1 MDGKPLEGKFY
12 CCLAYIFNVTRYANP
27 LPPPPPPPYRTLH
40 YIPFVLLLENCI
52 IFLLANQNDEFFRVC
67 FQCKSLGS
75 RLSTF

>member
-52 IFLLANQNDEFFRVC
+52 IFVLVNQNDEFFHAC